1 MCAEASAPIGQMMK
15 IILMRQKSKHY
26 LNIYVLVEPVG
37 CMFIICT
44 LYD

>member
-1 MCAEASAPIGQMMK
+1 MMQ
-15 IILMRQKSKHY
+15 IILMRQKLKYS
-26 LNIYVLVEPVG
+26 LNTLLVEPVG